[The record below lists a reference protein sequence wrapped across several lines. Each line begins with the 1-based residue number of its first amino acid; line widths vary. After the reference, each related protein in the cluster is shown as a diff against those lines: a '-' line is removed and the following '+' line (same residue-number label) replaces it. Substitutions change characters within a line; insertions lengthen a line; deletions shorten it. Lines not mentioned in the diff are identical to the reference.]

1 MFTMRDPDE
10 YRYEN
15 ALKWVRTIAGMHYF
29 GQAFEPEHMR
39 GIANIAANALAG
51 KKIKD
56 HDEAMA
62 TARAHALE
70 LAESLGLDLAGDGD
84 DEDDDGDHDN

>member
-1 MFTMRDPDE
+1 MSTGPDE

-15 ALKWVRTIAGMHYF
+15 ALKWIRTIAGMHYF

-39 GIANIAANALAG
+39 GITNIASDALAG
-51 KKIKD
+51 RAIKD

-62 TARAHALE
+62 TARKNALE
-70 LAESLGLDLAGDGD
+70 MAERLGFELLGDD
-84 DEDDDGDHDN
+84 DEDDEVVISRE